1 MKTLPEKPLRN
12 TGRRPRRKDKSIT
25 LIDVAR
31 EASVSLA
38 TTSRV
43 INNEVHVRPEKRER
57 VLRAMA
63 RLGYTVNSQARS
75 LRVGLSQTVG
85 LVVRDVGTA
94 YAGEI
99 VRGIDL
105 ELAESQYDL
114 MLYTTHRRITQ
125 ESAYVTM
132 LSRGM
137 ADGLLLI
144 LPRHP
149 ETYLQVLRERHYP
162 HVLIDHQGIDNRG
175 PAVGA
180 TNWQGAFDATHYLI
194 ELGHRR
200 IGFVTGDMDL
210 GCARDRLAGYHA
222 ALKQS
227 GLSEDPALVREG
239 DFFQPRGYTAAFEL
253 LELPEPPTAIFSSN
267 DVMAFGVMEAV
278 RDHHLRIPEDV
289 SIVGFDDIPQATQ
302 VHPPLTTVRQPLEQM
317 GRAAARLLLELIQEP
332 DRLPPRIELPTEV
345 AIRATTQKPRDRIG

>member
-1 MKTLPEKPLRN
+1 MPSTVK
-12 TGRRPRRKDKSIT
+12 RPQRKDRNVTIV
-25 LIDVAR
+25 DVAR
-31 EASVSLA
+31 EAKVSLT

-57 VLRAMA
+57 VRRAMA
-63 RLGYTVNSQARS
+63 RLGYTVNVQARS
-75 LRVGLSQTVG
+75 LRGGLSHTVA

-114 MLYTTHRRITQ
+114 MLYTTHRRKTQ
-125 ESAYVTM
+125 ESEYVSM

-149 ETYLQVLRERHYP
+149 EAYLQVLRQRHYP
-162 HVLIDHQGIDNRG
+162 HVLIDHQGIDDRG

-180 TNWQGAFDATHYLI
+180 TNRQGAFDATSYLI
-194 ELGHRR
+194 DLGHRR
-200 IGFVTGDMDL
+200 IGFITGDMDL
-210 GCARDRLAGYHA
+210 GCARDRLAGYQA
-222 ALKQS
+222 ALKQF
-227 GLSEDPALVREG
+227 GILKDPTLVRRG
-239 DFFQPRGYTAAFEL
+239 DFFQTRGYTAANEL
-253 LELPEPPTAIFSSN
+253 LDLPEPPTAIFSSN

-278 RDHHLRIPEDV
+278 RDHHLRIPEDI
-289 SIVGFDDIPQATQ
+289 SIVGFDDVPQATQ

-317 GRAAARLLLELIQEP
+317 GREATRLLLDLIHEP
-332 DRLPPRIELPTEV
+332 DRPPPRIELPTEL

>member
-1 MKTLPEKPLRN
+1 MPKNSPKPSH
-12 TGRRPRRKDKSIT
+12 RRDKKIT
-25 LIDVAR
+25 IVDVAR
-31 EASVSLA
+31 EASVSLT

-43 INNEVHVRPEKRER
+43 INNKFHVRPEKRER

-63 RLGYTVNSQARS
+63 RLGYTVNLQARS
-75 LRVGLSQTVG
+75 LRSGRSQMVG

-105 ELAESQYDL
+105 VLAESQYDL
-114 MLYTTHRRITQ
+114 MLYTTHRRKTQ

-132 LSRGM
+132 LSRGL

-144 LPRHP
+144 LPRDP
-149 ETYLQVLRERHYP
+149 EAYLRVLRERRFP

-180 TNWQGAFDATHYLI
+180 TNWQGAFDATRYLI
-194 ELGHRR
+194 DLGHRR
-200 IGFVTGDMDL
+200 VGFITGDMEL

-222 ALKQS
+222 ALDQF
-227 GLSEDPALVREG
+227 GLPDDPALIREG
-239 DFFQPRGYTAAFEL
+239 DFFQACGYTAANEL
-253 LELPEPPTAIFSSN
+253 LALPEPPTAIFASN
-267 DVMAFGVMEAV
+267 DVMGFGVMEAV
-278 RDHHLRIPEDV
+278 RDHHLRIPDDI
-289 SIVGFDDIPQATQ
+289 SIVGFDDVPQATQ

-317 GRAAARLLLELIQEP
+317 GRAAARLLLEIIQDPEH
-332 DRLPPRIELPTEV
+332 LLPRIELPTEL
-345 AIRATTQKPRDRIG
+345 AIRATAQKPRDRTG